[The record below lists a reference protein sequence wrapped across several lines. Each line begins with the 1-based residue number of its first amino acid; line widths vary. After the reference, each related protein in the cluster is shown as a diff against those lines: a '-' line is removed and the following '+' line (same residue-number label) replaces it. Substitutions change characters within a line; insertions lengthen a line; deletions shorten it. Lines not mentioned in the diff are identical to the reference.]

1 MACLY
6 YAEDDGAIA
15 GAVKEYLEDEGIQTL
30 LFPSVSS
37 IRKAMESS
45 RPDMVL
51 TDWILPDGNGDELCS
66 WIRSR
71 WPKLPVILITVRGE
85 TEDIVK
91 GFRRGADDYLTKP
104 FALPVL
110 HSRVLAL
117 LRRADGWQEREI
129 TCDFHALNTEKMTVT
144 VRQEPVSLSRAEYEI
159 LKLLMMNKGRTITR
173 ELLLERIWDSS
184 GSYVNDNTLTVAMK
198 RLREKLGHPACLKTV
213 RSFGYRMEDTL

>member
-129 TCDFHALNTEKMTVT
+129 TCDFLALNTEKMTVT

-184 GSYVNDNTLTVAMK
+184 GSYVNNNTLTVAMK
-198 RLREKLGHPACLKTV
+198 RLREKLGHPDCLKTV

>member
-15 GAVKEYLEDEGIQTL
+15 GAVKEYLEDEGIQTV
-30 LFPSVSS
+30 LFSSISS

-129 TCDFHALNTEKMTVT
+129 TCDFLALNTEKMTVT

-198 RLREKLGHPACLKTV
+198 RLREKLGHPDCLKTV

>member
-15 GAVKEYLEDEGIQTL
+15 GAVKEYLEDEGIQTV

-129 TCDFHALNTEKMTVT
+129 TCDFLALNTEKMTVT

-184 GSYVNDNTLTVAMK
+184 GSYVNNNTLTVAMK
-198 RLREKLGHPACLKTV
+198 RLREKLGHPDCLKTV

>member
-15 GAVKEYLEDEGIQTL
+15 GAVKEYLEDEGIQTV
-30 LFPSVSS
+30 LFSSISS

-129 TCDFHALNTEKMTVT
+129 TCDFLALNTEKMTVT
-144 VRQEPVSLSRAEYEI
+144 VR
-159 LKLLMMNKGRTITR
+159 
-173 ELLLERIWDSS
+173 
-184 GSYVNDNTLTVAMK
+184 
-198 RLREKLGHPACLKTV
+198 
-213 RSFGYRMEDTL
+213 

>member
-15 GAVKEYLEDEGIQTL
+15 GAVKEYLEDEGIQTV
-30 LFPSVSS
+30 LFSSISS

-117 LRRADGWQEREI
+117 LRRADGWKEREI
-129 TCDFHALNTEKMTVT
+129 TCDSLVLNTEKMTVT

-184 GSYVNDNTLTVAMK
+184 GSYVNNNTLTVAMK
-198 RLREKLGHPACLKTV
+198 RLREKLGHPDCLKTV

>member
-6 YAEDDGAIA
+6 YAEDDAAIA
-15 GAVKEYLEDEGIQTL
+15 GAVKEYLEDEGIQTV
-30 LFPSVSS
+30 LFSSISS

-129 TCDFHALNTEKMTVT
+129 TCDFLALNTEKMTVT

-173 ELLLERIWDSS
+173 ELLLERIWDMS
-184 GSYVNDNTLTVAMK
+184 GSYVNDNTLAVALK
-198 RLREKLGHPACLKTV
+198 RLPEKLGHPACLKTV